1 MKGIARNIMSLAIFA
16 ISVSGC
22 SYLFG
27 ARVSGSFLGSNRPIL
42 GFVRSGNEAE
52 GGVINFGSIAKQECH
67 GHYKVADN
75 GISFLG
81 ASIRQ
86 RKFLGEIYCL
96 DGRTGIFQFISSDK
110 GRNGIV
116 TGSVGG
122 EAFEIEVKSPLKEG
136 CGDDKCFWGID
147 WTYENEIQDLKRY
160 QEVEDH
166 FKRTKLPGG

>member
-1 MKGIARNIMSLAIFA
+1 MEGITRSILSLAILA
-16 ISVSGC
+16 VSLNGC

-27 ARVSGSFLGSNRPIL
+27 AGVSGSFLGTNRPIL
-42 GFVRSGNEAE
+42 GYVRSGNEAE
-52 GGVINFGSIAKQECH
+52 GGVISFGSVAKQECR

-96 DGRTGIFQFISSDK
+96 DGRTGNFQFISSDK

-122 EAFEIEVKSPLKEG
+122 EAFEIKVQTNSKEG
-136 CGDDKCFWGID
+136 CGDDKCFWGIN
-147 WTYENEIQDLKRY
+147 WTHENEIQDLKRY
-160 QEVEDH
+160 QEVEDN
-166 FKRTKLPGG
+166 FQRAKLPKG